1 MNVLTVLALQ
11 VRWLSKK
18 IEWHIL
24 GNHLFA
30 NAKAL
35 VFAGL
40 FFQGREANAWLAKG
54 LRILSNE
61 IPEQILPDGEHFERS
76 PMYQTIILED
86 LLDLI
91 NLSNAFPDNLIVDF
105 TKDLKSTATKML
117 NWLIAMCHQ
126 DGEISF
132 FNDAS
137 IGLKTITDGG
147 EIICLPSRN

>member
-1 MNVLTVLALQ
+1 MCLQFSFTGALAI
-11 VRWLSKK
+11 KK

-30 NAKAL
+30 NAKAF
-35 VFAGL
+35 FAGL

-61 IPEQILPDGEHFERS
+61 IPEQILPDGGHFERS

-137 IGLKTITDGG
+137 IGLTSDGG